1 MPKEKKPIELW
12 AETVEWIHQT
22 WMRKKGRKYPFMARD
37 FNQLKLLRRYFTAP
51 EVMALW
57 DSYLEASP
65 FFGSKTG
72 YLISGFWEERS
83 ILLES
88 APFKNRLAMHEKR
101 LGLAEPKGVPLVND
115 LAQQKA
121 WGGGR

>member
-1 MPKEKKPIELW
+1 MKEKKPIEFW
-12 AETVEWIHQT
+12 KETVEWIHQS

-37 FNQLKLLRRYFTAP
+37 FKQLQLLRRYFTAT

-65 FFGSKTG
+65 FFGPKTG

-88 APFKNRLAMHEKR
+88 ANFKNRLAMHEKR
-101 LGLAEPKGVPLVND
+101 LGLNPAAATIGAVGLD
-115 LAQQKA
+115 KA
-121 WGGGR
+121 CKMGG